1 MYIERQFIANF
12 IHVFV
17 LPVFDL
23 QGEETSFSI
32 SNISV
37 AIISRKS
44 SERFL
49 IMIEIYNCHWKMQ
62 ITEIYDEEL
71 RSKYFTV

>member
-1 MYIERQFIANF
+1 MYIGRQFIANF

-17 LPVFDL
+17 LAVLDL

-37 AIISRKS
+37 AIISREL
-44 SERFL
+44 SERFW
-49 IMIEIYNCHWKMQ
+49 IMMEIYNCH
-62 ITEIYDEEL
+62 
-71 RSKYFTV
+71 